1 MAQHAGH
8 GRHGSHG
15 SHDRGGRAAVRGV
28 PVGSFASRPLAE
40 LARSYLQDHGI
51 DAAVDADDGNGTQ
64 PEVGFVTGGARV
76 VVAPG
81 ELDAATDLLDEIDP
95 PSDAR
100 RVHPPLARWVAG
112 TIAGTMALIGVW
124 TTVVVVLL

>member
-1 MAQHAGH
+1 MEQHAGDGPHGPH
-8 GRHGSHG
+8 GRGARSV
-15 SHDRGGRAAVRGV
+15 VRGV
-28 PVGSFASRPLAE
+28 PVGSFSSRPLAE

-81 ELDAATDLLDEIDP
+81 ELAAATELLDAVDP
-95 PSDAR
+95 PSAAR
-100 RVHPPLARWVAG
+100 RQHHPVARWVAG
-112 TIAGTMALIGVW
+112 TVACAMALIGVW